1 MSHASP
7 RKSVVIDS
15 MINLFFERIS
25 HMDPSLPIS
34 DVGDDRCLLL
44 IVSCDL
50 RASDLAPYFRP
61 CNTATFTAKRDIYCD
76 GGGVGEAI
84 FIKLI
89 RLLTPCNKPIATAAS
104 LHQCVL
110 DYQLRSLSVLPCQ
123 IVLQFRPTKPL
134 HPSHPP
140 ENSGTTDQP
149 VHPSLAHKNENLTGC
164 LADRTLPFE
173 HLTSATRG
181 PAV

>member
-1 MSHASP
+1 MSVASS
-7 RKSVVIDS
+7 RKSGVRAS

-34 DVGDDRCLLL
+34 NVGDDRCLRL
-44 IVSCDL
+44 IASCDL
-50 RASDLAPYFRP
+50 RPDLAPYSRP

-104 LHQCVL
+104 LHQCVS
-110 DYQLRSLSVLPCQ
+110 D
-123 IVLQFRPTKPL
+123 
-134 HPSHPP
+134 
-140 ENSGTTDQP
+140 
-149 VHPSLAHKNENLTGC
+149 
-164 LADRTLPFE
+164 
-173 HLTSATRG
+173 
-181 PAV
+181 